1 MFTGSS
7 FFLLPSQFPAD
18 SSRVYPVEVPQSWP
32 AICTTPG
39 MTSHEPTMN
48 MAVTSAML
56 GTLLVRSISLA
67 AVVSLV
73 ILLLAALLSS
83 PI

>member
-1 MFTGSS
+1 M
-7 FFLLPSQFPAD
+7 
-18 SSRVYPVEVPQSWP
+18 
-32 AICTTPG
+32 TT
-39 MTSHEPTMN
+39 HEPTMN

-73 ILLLAALLSS
+73 ILLLAALLST